1 MLFLLPI
8 NERDNEGS
16 HPFHYES
23 TEKSV
28 IGKQN
33 KERENTKKQ
42 KKSLKLEL
50 VIT

>member
-33 KERENTKKQ
+33 KERERIQKKQ
-42 KKSLKLEL
+42 KSLLN
-50 VIT
+50 